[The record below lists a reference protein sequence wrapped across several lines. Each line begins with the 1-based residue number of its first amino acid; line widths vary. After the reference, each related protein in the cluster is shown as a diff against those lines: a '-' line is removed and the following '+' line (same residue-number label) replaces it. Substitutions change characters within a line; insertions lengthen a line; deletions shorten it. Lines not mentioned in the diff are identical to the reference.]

1 MKNVLFLV
9 LGFGFIGVLVD
20 GCSGPGT
27 GSSYSGSASTGSY
40 TSPPPV
46 NNYQDMRNRGHSEE
60 DAIIFDILKAQ
71 GHSDYDAINAVN
83 SSKNR

>member
-1 MKNVLFLV
+1 MKNFLFLAFG
-9 LGFGFIGVLVD
+9 LGCFVAFLV
-20 GCSGPGT
+20 GCDSA
-27 GSSYSGSASTGSY
+27 GSSSTYSGSTSSSSY
-40 TSPPPV
+40 TAPPV

-83 SSKNR
+83 STR